1 MILPLALLAALAPSV
16 LAEVMILD
24 SKNFTQFIGQGKPAL
39 VEFYAPWCGH
49 CKNLAPIYA
58 KLGEAFDHA
67 KDKVIIAQVDADGPG
82 REIGSQQGVT
92 GFPTI
97 KWFDGN
103 SVTDSS
109 KYEGGRELEDFANFI
124 KEKTGVSGRIKVPH
138 SDVAVVD
145 TDTFDRIVMDD
156 TKDVF
161 LAFTAPWCG
170 HCKALKPIW
179 EKVATYYKND
189 PNVVIAMVD
198 ADAPQ
203 NKRLR
208 EAHDVNAY
216 PTIKL
221 FAKGKKNEPTKY
233 EGYNWEDKIMSFI
246 NEQTGLHRAPG
257 GLLDDKVGR
266 VATLDTLAQ
275 NLFAAPASARDTI
288 YAEAKATAEKLGAE
302 GAYYLR
308 VFQKVMENS
317 EEWVAKETKRL
328 TSIVVKRNAP
338 PSKLDEVKIK
348 LNILSAFVK
357 QKVEEAAEKVAEAV
371 KDEL

>member
-1 MILPLALLAALAPSV
+1 MIVPLALLAALAPSV
-16 LAEVMILD
+16 LANVMILD
-24 SKNFTQFIGQGKPAL
+24 SKNFTENIGQGKPAL

-58 KLGEAFDHA
+58 KLGEAYGHA

-82 REIGSQQGVT
+82 REIGGKQGVAS
-92 GFPTI
+92 FPTI
-97 KWFDGN
+97 KWFEAN
-103 SVTDSS
+103 NNVDST

-124 KEKTGVSGRIKVPH
+124 KEKTGVAARIKVPH
-138 SDVAVVD
+138 SDVVVVD
-145 TDTFDRIVMDD
+145 TDSFEKVVMDD

-161 LAFTAPWCG
+161 IAFTAPWCG

-189 PNVVIAMVD
+189 PNVVIAFID
-198 ADAPQ
+198 AHAPQ
-203 NKRLR
+203 NARVR
-208 EAHDVNAY
+208 EAHEVNAY

-221 FAKGKKNEPTKY
+221 FAKGKKNAPIKY
-233 EGYNWEDKIMSFI
+233 DGYNWEDKIMSFI

-257 GLLDDKVGR
+257 GLLDDKAGR

-275 NLFAAPASARDTI
+275 SLFAAPATTRDAI
-288 YAEAKATAEKLGAE
+288 YAEAKAAAEKLGAE
-302 GAYYLR
+302 GAYYAR
-308 VFQKVMENS
+308 VFKKVVEDS

-328 TSIVVKRNAP
+328 NSIVVKRNAP
-338 PSKLDEVKIK
+338 QSKLDEVKMK

-357 QKVEEAAEKVAEAV
+357 EKVEEAAEKVAEVV